1 MKKNKNILIWFGVL
15 FLLLQ
20 IGYRNDWFVP
30 EKSSNEIGTN
40 KEKLEKLLKVK

>member
-1 MKKNKNILIWFGVL
+1 MNKNILICFGVL
-15 FLLLQ
+15 FFLLQ

-30 EKSSNEIGTN
+30 EKSSNEIGIN